1 MIILI
6 YIRNVKL
13 FNLNH
18 HIYVSH
24 RMGTISL
31 CIVGLPICEFLP
43 IPACM
48 RMGSPRMRTGS
59 PRMRTAIGFDLWGEM
74 HLSHEKKGARTWG
87 KEHAG
92 P

>member
-31 CIVGLPICEFLP
+31 CVVGLPICEFLP
-43 IPACM
+43 VPAH
-48 RMGSPRMRTGS
+48 MRTGS
-59 PRMRTAIGFDLWGEM
+59 PQTSTAIGSDPHMQTFAYGDRISNFPYAHEHIM
-74 HLSHEKKGARTWG
+74 HTVRD
-87 KEHAG
+87 
-92 P
+92 